1 MIIDLPPHIERVII
15 QQAQIQGISIS
26 ELISQKFSQVNL
38 IEQDTIESS
47 PDMLVTDFFK
57 QFSSNQVFQNI
68 DPVEYQREIR
78 NKE

>member
-38 IEQDTIESS
+38 IEQDEIKSS

-57 QFSSNQVFQNI
+57 QFSSNQVFHHI

>member
-1 MIIDLPPHIERVII
+1 MIIDLPPHIEQVII

-47 PDMLVTDFFK
+47 PDMLVTDCFK

-68 DPVEYQREIR
+68 DPVEYQ
-78 NKE
+78 